1 MESLRPLLTTYAY
14 NITGSLEEAKD
25 IVQDTYLQFLNI
37 DADKVENK
45 KAYLVRM
52 VINNSINRKK
62 KQQKMLSAYHGEW
75 LPEPVATEHADAMV
89 NRKDIFTYSLMVLLE
104 NLDPKQRAVFILKE
118 AFEYE
123 HAEIAEVLGISVE
136 YSRKILSRAKQQ
148 LTTIDQVKDSS
159 IPADYLNRYLSVM
172 AAGDTQRL
180 EQLLNEDIT
189 LTADGGGKASAV
201 LIPVHGITEGTN
213 LLQAL
218 YNKFFRHDKIEQ
230 GEINHQPALFYYEG
244 ERLATCQVFCFEN
257 GRVHRI
263 YFIRN
268 PDKLKFLQKGVTF

>member
-25 IVQDTYLQFLNI
+25 IVQDTYLQFTQVDEEKI
-37 DADKVENK
+37 ENK

-52 VINNSINRKK
+52 AINLSINRKK

-75 LPEPVATEHADAMV
+75 LPEPVATEHADAVV
-89 NRKDIFTYSLMVLLE
+89 NRKDILTYSLMVLLE
-104 NLDPKQRAVFILKE
+104 KLDPKQRAVFILKE
-118 AFEYE
+118 AFEYD
-123 HAEIAEVLGISVE
+123 HAEIADVLGITPE

-148 LTTIDQVKDSS
+148 LATIDTVKDSS
-159 IPADYLNRYLSVM
+159 IPNDYLNRYLTVM
-172 AAGDTQRL
+172 AAGDTKRL
-180 EQLLNEDIT
+180 EQLLNEDII

-201 LIPVHGITEGTN
+201 LIPVEGIARSTN
-213 LLQAL
+213 FLQGL
-218 YNKFFRHDKIEQ
+218 YNKFFHDVRVEH

-244 ERLATCQVFCFEN
+244 GRLTTCQIFTFEN
-257 GRVHRI
+257 GRVHRM

-268 PDKLKFLQKGVTF
+268 PDKLQALQKK

>member
-25 IVQDTYLQFLNI
+25 IVQDTYLQFTQVDEEKI
-37 DADKVENK
+37 ENK

-52 VINNSINRKK
+52 AINLSINRKK

-104 NLDPKQRAVFILKE
+104 KLDPKQRAVFILKE
-118 AFEYE
+118 AFEYD
-123 HAEIAEVLGISVE
+123 HAEIADVLGITTE

-148 LTTIDQVKDSS
+148 LATTDTVKDSS
-159 IPADYLNRYLSVM
+159 IPTGYLNRYLEIM
-172 AAGDTQRL
+172 AAGDTRRL

-201 LIPVHGITEGTN
+201 LIPVSGVAESVK

-218 YNKFFRHDKIEQ
+218 YSKFFYKVKVEQ

-244 ERLATCQVFCFEN
+244 DRLATCQVFTFEN
-257 GRVHRI
+257 GLVNRM

-268 PDKLKFLQKGVTF
+268 PDKLQALQKK

>member
-25 IVQDTYLQFLNI
+25 IVQDTYLQFTQVDEEKI
-37 DADKVENK
+37 ENR

-52 VINNSINRKK
+52 TINLSINRKK

-89 NRKDIFTYSLMVLLE
+89 NRKDILTYSLMVLLE
-104 NLDPKQRAVFILKE
+104 KLDPKQRAVFILKE
-118 AFEYE
+118 AFEYD
-123 HAEIAEVLGISVE
+123 HAEIADVLGITTE

-148 LTTIDQVKDSS
+148 LATVDTVKDSS
-159 IPADYLNRYLSVM
+159 IPTDYLNKYLTVM
-172 AAGDTQRL
+172 AAGDTKRL
-180 EQLLNEDIT
+180 EQLLNEDII

-201 LIPVHGITEGTN
+201 LIPIEGIAKSAN
-213 LLQAL
+213 FLLSL
-218 YNKFFRHDKIEQ
+218 YNKFFQDVKVQH

-244 ERLATCQVFCFEN
+244 DHLATCQIFTFEN
-257 GRVHRI
+257 GRVHRM

-268 PDKLKFLQKGVTF
+268 PDKLQSLQKK

>member
-25 IVQDTYLQFLNI
+25 IVQDTYLQFTQVDEEKI
-37 DADKVENK
+37 ENK

-52 VINNSINRKK
+52 AINLSINRKK

-104 NLDPKQRAVFILKE
+104 KLDPKQRAVFILKE
-118 AFEYE
+118 AFEYD
-123 HAEIAEVLGISVE
+123 HAEIADVLGITTE

-148 LTTIDQVKDSS
+148 LATTDTVKDSS
-159 IPADYLNRYLSVM
+159 IPTGYLNRYLEIM

-201 LIPVHGITEGTN
+201 LIPVSGVAESVK
-213 LLQAL
+213 LLQSL
-218 YNKFFRHDKIEQ
+218 YNKFFYKVKVVQ
-230 GEINHQPALFYYEG
+230 GEINHQPALFFYEG
-244 ERLATCQVFCFEN
+244 ERLATCQVFTFEN
-257 GRVHRI
+257 GLVNRM

-268 PDKLKFLQKGVTF
+268 PDKLQALQKN